1 MIGNKTTS
9 DCTIYAFVGT
19 AILAISLVVAMYVG
33 NDFHQSLFVE
43 SIIFVGSNILLWAIF
58 ISMVNYPYE
67 LMTIG
72 SNSKTKKSVV
82 EAEHAT
88 EQEQPK
94 QTLPQTESAQY
105 SHEDYAKCVEAQE
118 KEAQE
123 EKDKRTRAVLDY
135 VHRTMSRFLYEEDLY
150 KVIEA
155 VKEWSNNTNYTPTAI
170 KRFKENVEN
179 IPLRHFVWNIAERL
193 GKRDYTMA
201 MRIAFVKALFP
212 KPFEGLDYSTLKNWL
227 KDAGITKHITFHC
240 SRHSFA
246 CLQLDAGTSIMV
258 VQRYLGHKN
267 VTTTEV
273 YAKISDAQK
282 RASVGCI
289 TLKK

>member
-1 MIGNKTTS
+1 MIEKKKTS

-19 AILAISLVVAMYVG
+19 AILAISLVVAMYIG

-72 SNSKTKKSVV
+72 SNSKTKKNVV
-82 EAEHAT
+82 EAEPAT

-94 QTLPQTESAQY
+94 QISSQTEPVKY
-105 SHEDYAKCVEAQE
+105 SHEDYAKCVETQE

-155 VKEWSNNTNYTPTAI
+155 VKEWSNDTKYTPTAI
-170 KRFKENVEN
+170 NRFKETVEEY
-179 IPLRHFVWNIAERL
+179 P
-193 GKRDYTMA
+193 TQ
-201 MRIAFVKALFP
+201 
-212 KPFEGLDYSTLKNWL
+212 TLCL
-227 KDAGITKHITFHC
+227 EYRRTF
-240 SRHSFA
+240 
-246 CLQLDAGTSIMV
+246 G
-258 VQRYLGHKN
+258 
-267 VTTTEV
+267 
-273 YAKISDAQK
+273 
-282 RASVGCI
+282 
-289 TLKK
+289 

>member
-1 MIGNKTTS
+1 MTENKTIS

-33 NDFHQSLFVE
+33 NDFHQNLFVE

-58 ISMVNYPYE
+58 ISMVNCPYE

-72 SNSKTKKSVV
+72 SNGKTKKNVV
-82 EAEHAT
+82 EVEPVT
-88 EQEQPK
+88 EQPMH
-94 QTLPQTESAQY
+94 TLPQTEPVKY
-105 SHEDYAKCVEAQE
+105 SHEDYAKCVEVQE

-123 EKDKRTRAVLDY
+123 EKEKRTRAVLDY
-135 VHRTMSRFLYEEDLY
+135 VHRTMSRFLYEEDLN

-155 VKEWSNNTNYTPTAI
+155 VNEWSNDTNYTPTAI
-170 KRFKENVEN
+170 NRFKENVEN

-212 KPFEGLDYSTLKNWL
+212 NPFEGLDYSTLKNL
-227 KDAGITKHITFHC
+227 KAPCSNDVIPIDEPDNGGYDFH
-240 SRHSFA
+240 
-246 CLQLDAGTSIMV
+246 DVTEKTS
-258 VQRYLGHKN
+258 
-267 VTTTEV
+267 E
-273 YAKISDAQK
+273 
-282 RASVGCI
+282 
-289 TLKK
+289 

>member
-1 MIGNKTTS
+1 MTVNKKTS

-58 ISMVNYPYE
+58 ISMVIYPYE

-72 SNSKTKKSVV
+72 SNSKKKKNVV
-82 EAEHAT
+82 EAEPAT

-94 QTLPQTESAQY
+94 QISPQTEPVKY

-123 EKDKRTRAVLDY
+123 EKKKRTRAVLDY
-135 VHRTMSRFLYEEDLY
+135 VHRTMSRFLYEDDLN

-155 VKEWSNNTNYTPTAI
+155 VNEWSNDTNYTPIAI
-170 KRFKENVEN
+170 NHFKETVEN

-201 MRIAFVKALFP
+201 MRIAFIKTLFP
-212 KPFEGLDYSTLKNWL
+212 KPFEGLDYSTLKNL
-227 KDAGITKHITFHC
+227 KAPCSNDVIPIDEPDNGRHDFH
-240 SRHSFA
+240 
-246 CLQLDAGTSIMV
+246 DVTEKTS
-258 VQRYLGHKN
+258 
-267 VTTTEV
+267 E
-273 YAKISDAQK
+273 
-282 RASVGCI
+282 
-289 TLKK
+289 

>member
-1 MIGNKTTS
+1 MPRCEGGNRKVTFRAS
-9 DCTIYAFVGT
+9 IHT
-19 AILAISLVVAMYVG
+19 AYR
-33 NDFHQSLFVE
+33 DR
-43 SIIFVGSNILLWAIF
+43 
-58 ISMVNYPYE
+58 
-67 LMTIG
+67 
-72 SNSKTKKSVV
+72 KTKKNVV
-82 EAEHAT
+82 EAEPAT

-123 EKDKRTRAVLDY
+123 KEAQEEKDKRTRTVLDY

-155 VKEWSNNTNYTPTAI
+155 VKEWSNDTNYTPTAI
-170 KRFKENVEN
+170 NRFKKTVEN

-212 KPFEGLDYSTLKNWL
+212 KPFEGLDYSTLKNL
-227 KDAGITKHITFHC
+227 KAPCSNDIIPIDEPANGGYDFH
-240 SRHSFA
+240 
-246 CLQLDAGTSIMV
+246 G
-258 VQRYLGHKN
+258 
-267 VTTTEV
+267 
-273 YAKISDAQK
+273 
-282 RASVGCI
+282 
-289 TLKK
+289 

>member
-1 MIGNKTTS
+1 MIENKTTS

-72 SNSKTKKSVV
+72 SNRKTKKNVV
-82 EAEHAT
+82 EAEPAT

-123 EKDKRTRAVLDY
+123 IKEKRTRAVLDY

-150 KVIEA
+150 KV
-155 VKEWSNNTNYTPTAI
+155 
-170 KRFKENVEN
+170 
-179 IPLRHFVWNIAERL
+179 
-193 GKRDYTMA
+193 M
-201 MRIAFVKALFP
+201 FP
-212 KPFEGLDYSTLKNWL
+212 KPFEGLDYSTLKNL
-227 KDAGITKHITFHC
+227 KAPCSNDVIPIDEPANGGYDFH
-240 SRHSFA
+240 
-246 CLQLDAGTSIMV
+246 G
-258 VQRYLGHKN
+258 
-267 VTTTEV
+267 
-273 YAKISDAQK
+273 
-282 RASVGCI
+282 
-289 TLKK
+289 